1 MSGGHVKQGLVGVP
15 GLPDQPDSLAW
26 RAPSSGQVKYKAEAI
41 ISYVKQFLLKI
52 YLILKKNLQCYY

>member
-26 RAPSSGQVKYKAEAI
+26 RAPSSAVVQRMQG
-41 ISYVKQFLLKI
+41 
-52 YLILKKNLQCYY
+52 